1 MPAILPSRRLE
12 QLYTEF
18 DRIHKNIVKK
28 TFVSNSSFY
37 APTYSALRILS
48 AQTDEKRG
56 WSFLK
61 KSRASLDKG
70 KTSMTNGVLNELSK
84 EAVDAMKKAGSCSL
98 LLVRVQ
104 YRYSYLISSILFR
117 NRREASRIGRD
128 GTSIGRRSFRSWI
141 TSRMVSFF
149 ALF

>member
-1 MPAILPSRRLE
+1 MILLLHISFMFPFSIECLHIFTSHRLE

-37 APTYSALRILS
+37 APTYSALRIIS
-48 AQTDEKRG
+48 AQTDEERG

-70 KTSMTNGVLNELSK
+70 KTSTANGILNELSK
-84 EAVDAMKKAGSCSL
+84 EVLDAIKKAGTSSL
-98 LLVRVQ
+98 LSVN
-104 YRYSYLISSILFR
+104 LIC
-117 NRREASRIGRD
+117 
-128 GTSIGRRSFRSWI
+128 
-141 TSRMVSFF
+141 
-149 ALF
+149 